1 MAAQSMTAAALL
13 DVQAR
18 LTSLFAEGVGPS
30 AYELN
35 SQIDVQTVRAMLAN
49 HVADTMPI
57 TDANGNC
64 RGFSVYNLEGR
75 ADTLDYDDTGDN
87 LSLTCDIPSGDGLQA
102 NETTYD
108 LNLVKIKNREV
119 DDNLC
124 GNLFRDGASLDMRD
138 EAATLV
144 ARNLLQGMQ
153 AIHRSLNI
161 EFINFLDT
169 GKTGVNND
177 GSLPSG
183 ITYNT
188 GTDTFVIDESVLS
201 TLNPDTLTEI
211 ETVAQNNDINNWFII
226 AGRSHFRN
234 AAINSNWKVLN
245 DDQRSE
251 IRWQQARLA
260 FDQKWMDATLTG
272 KNSFVIDPGSF
283 LFYDHIDPTL
293 TQLPYEVEAD
303 KWEFFIE
310 DPLLM
315 VNTPRGMR
323 PLRYT
328 VHYQKVCSTINRAR
342 MRNQFKHRFRIILNA
357 GLHLAPAAAD
367 GHTGILKFKS
377 A

>member
-87 LSLTCDIPSGDGLQA
+87 LTLTCDIPSGDGLQA
-102 NETTYD
+102 NATPYD
-108 LNLVKIKNREV
+108 LNLRKIKNREV

-124 GNLFRDGASLDMRD
+124 GNLFRDGASIDMRD

-177 GSLPSG
+177 SSLPSG
-183 ITYNT
+183 ITY
-188 GTDTFVIDESVLS
+188 GADTFTIDEAVLS
-201 TLNPDTLTEI
+201 TLNPDTLTEL
-211 ETVAQNNDINNWFII
+211 ETVAQNNDISNWFIV
-226 AGRSHFRN
+226 AGRHHFRN
-234 AAINSNWKVLN
+234 AAINSQWNVLN
-245 DDQRSE
+245 DDQRSQ

-272 KNSFVIDPGSF
+272 KNSFIIDPGSF

-293 TQLPYEVEAD
+293 TQLPFEVEAD

-310 DPLLM
+310 DPILM
-315 VNTPRGMR
+315 INTPRGLR

-328 VHYQKVCSTINRAR
+328 VHYQKICSTINTAR
-342 MRNQFKHRFRIILNA
+342 MRNQFVHRFRIILNA
-357 GLHLAPAAAD
+357 GLHLAPAAVD